1 MVSNIAAQV
10 GRPSRMC
17 QRSQQDAAHREN
29 VKASTLSDQA
39 LNIPADGTG
48 NVATLQMAQGS
59 VQCDCPVSISTN
71 LVRRQP
77 ANYKLEALQKLK
89 LPYQLFCVHTS
100 G

>member
-10 GRPSRMC
+10 DRPSRMC

-48 NVATLQMAQGS
+48 NVATLQMARGS
-59 VQCDCPVSISTN
+59 VQRDCPASISTN
-71 LVRRQP
+71 LARRQSVD
-77 ANYKLEALQKLK
+77 YKLETLQKLK
-89 LPYQLFCVHTS
+89 LPYQLFR
-100 G
+100 

>member
-10 GRPSRMC
+10 DRPSRNMC

-48 NVATLQMAQGS
+48 NVATLQMARGS
-59 VQCDCPVSISTN
+59 VQRDRPASISTN
-71 LVRRQP
+71 L
-77 ANYKLEALQKLK
+77 A
-89 LPYQLFCVHTS
+89 S
-100 G
+100 